1 MEDLRD
7 ILTDHQVDY
16 EPLNKLKK
24 YCSAIVKVEKKNELK
39 RENLKYCTALI
50 FLHKT

>member
-24 YCSAIVKVEKKNELK
+24 YCFAIVKVEKKNELK
-39 RENLKYCTALI
+39 
-50 FLHKT
+50 

>member
-24 YCSAIVKVEKKNELK
+24 YCYAIVKVEKRTNWNE
-39 RENLKYCTALI
+39 RI
-50 FLHKT
+50 

>member
-24 YCSAIVKVEKKNELK
+24 YCSAIVKVEKKERIEM
-39 RENLKYCTALI
+39 REFKLLYCS
-50 FLHKT
+50 